1 MNYKIQITLYHPHSL
16 KLHWYDAKT
25 VPESFKGLRCEAL
38 GHDVGILLIGRHMED
53 AELAGLH
60 PFPNEVDVEFDV
72 LRSFVIDRIR
82 GQVHNRDVVA
92 ERHRSFEY
100 GGVKLTEEL
109 LQPYAF
115 GCGIGDSAVLRLDV

>member
-38 GHDVGILLIGRHMED
+38 GHNVGVLLAGRHMED

-72 LRSFVIDRIR
+72 LRSLVMHWIR
-82 GQVHNRDVVA
+82 RHVDSRYIIIERDYSLQNGAVKFA
-92 ERHRSFEY
+92 E
-100 GGVKLTEEL
+100 KL
-109 LQPYAF
+109 P
-115 GCGIGDSAVLRLDV
+115 